1 MFFLALGIGLKP
13 FGVPTYVD
21 YTSYYSSPADPII
34 LRYDSGL
41 PSFGARSSPNP
52 NPNPNSNFNPSSILF
67 SLNSALQP
75 AYDDFA
81 SYFSDDSDIYDEEG
95 AVGKLLVTR
104 LKSRPCEKFLADLY
118 ISALLKTL
126 RINLLYFKKTDGQAF
141 NSGEVQKSAEEFS
154 HGLDFRPWTSG
165 AVL

>member
-13 FGVPTYVD
+13 FGVSTYVD
-21 YTSYYSSPADPII
+21 YNSYYSSPADPII
-34 LRYDSGL
+34 LRYDGGL

-52 NPNPNSNFNPSSILF
+52 NPNPIPNSNFNPSSIFF

-95 AVGKLLVTR
+95 AIGKLLVT
-104 LKSRPCEKFLADLY
+104 
-118 ISALLKTL
+118 T
-126 RINLLYFKKTDGQAF
+126 
-141 NSGEVQKSAEEFS
+141 
-154 HGLDFRPWTSG
+154 
-165 AVL
+165 

>member
-1 MFFLALGIGLKP
+1 MASLQFLHFLALGIGLKP

-52 NPNPNSNFNPSSILF
+52 NPNPNSNSNFNPSSIFF

-104 LKSRPCEKFLADLY
+104 LKSRPDEKFLADFY
-118 ISALLKTL
+118 ISSLLKTL
-126 RINLLYFKKTDGQAF
+126 RINLLYSKRQMVKL
-141 NSGEVQKSAEEFS
+141 SEVQNPIF
-154 HGLDFRPWTSG
+154 FFT
-165 AVL
+165 

>member
-1 MFFLALGIGLKP
+1 MFFFALRIGLKP

-34 LRYDSGL
+34 LSYDSGL

-52 NPNPNSNFNPSSILF
+52 NPNPNPNSNFNPSSIFF

-81 SYFSDDSDIYDEEG
+81 SYFSDDSDTYDEEG
-95 AVGKLLVTR
+95 AVGKL
-104 LKSRPCEKFLADLY
+104 PYAHHY
-118 ISALLKTL
+118 NPLLIWNHSWL
-126 RINLLYFKKTDGQAF
+126 
-141 NSGEVQKSAEEFS
+141 
-154 HGLDFRPWTSG
+154 
-165 AVL
+165 

>member
-1 MFFLALGIGLKP
+1 MFFFALGIGLKP

-34 LRYDSGL
+34 LSYDSGL
-41 PSFGARSSPNP
+41 PSFGARSRPNA

-81 SYFSDDSDIYDEEG
+81 SYFSDDSDTYDEEG
-95 AVGKLLVTR
+95 AVGKLLGH
-104 LKSRPCEKFLADLY
+104 L
-118 ISALLKTL
+118 
-126 RINLLYFKKTDGQAF
+126 
-141 NSGEVQKSAEEFS
+141 NSI
-154 HGLDFRPWTSG
+154 
-165 AVL
+165 

>member
-1 MFFLALGIGLKP
+1 MFFFALGIGLKP

-34 LRYDSGL
+34 LSYDSGL

-52 NPNPNSNFNPSSILF
+52 NPKSNPNFNPSSIFF

-81 SYFSDDSDIYDEEG
+81 SYFSDDSDIYDEE
-95 AVGKLLVTR
+95 VYESDTPTQNESDEIICKLTMYDQTYFRGRSEEITGDV
-104 LKSRPCEKFLADLY
+104 EIFDLN
-118 ISALLKTL
+118 I
-126 RINLLYFKKTDGQAF
+126 G
-141 NSGEVQKSAEEFS
+141 
-154 HGLDFRPWTSG
+154 
-165 AVL
+165 